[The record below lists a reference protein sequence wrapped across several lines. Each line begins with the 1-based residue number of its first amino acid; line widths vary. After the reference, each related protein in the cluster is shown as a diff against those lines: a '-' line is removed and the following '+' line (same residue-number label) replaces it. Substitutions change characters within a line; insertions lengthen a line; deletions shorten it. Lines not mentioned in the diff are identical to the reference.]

1 MREKRSKHKKVQTKE
16 ASTIE
21 ANGNG
26 VAPYDS
32 LQSYMQEIGR
42 VPLLSVE
49 EERKL
54 ARKIKAGDA
63 RAREQMILA
72 NLRLVVHIA
81 RQYENFGIPLSDLIS
96 EGNIGLMK
104 AVERFNPRK
113 AKLSTYAA
121 WWIKQAIKRALA
133 EQGKTIRLPV
143 HAVEKVLKLKRV
155 QLHLQETLGRDP
167 TDKELSDATG
177 IPPEKVNLLME
188 AAVVPVS
195 LETKLGDSDET
206 VAEVIADE
214 SAITPAVAAEL
225 AGNAQVVQDLISQ
238 LPERE
243 RIIVKMRFGFSGNGK
258 DTLEKVGKKLG
269 VTRERIRQLQDQVLD
284 KLRLAIARLEEPER
298 IKARNLL
305 FSLRNVEQPNGHA

>member
-1 MREKRSKHKKVQTKE
+1 MREKQSKHKKVQTKE

-42 VPLLSVE
+42 VQLLSVE

-113 AKLSTYAA
+113 A
-121 WWIKQAIKRALA
+121 I
-133 EQGKTIRLPV
+133 
-143 HAVEKVLKLKRV
+143 HRV
-155 QLHLQETLGRDP
+155 
-167 TDKELSDATG
+167 
-177 IPPEKVNLLME
+177 INLCACILC
-188 AAVVPVS
+188 ANPLYLFD
-195 LETKLGDSDET
+195 LEW
-206 VAEVIADE
+206 
-214 SAITPAVAAEL
+214 
-225 AGNAQVVQDLISQ
+225 
-238 LPERE
+238 
-243 RIIVKMRFGFSGNGK
+243 
-258 DTLEKVGKKLG
+258 
-269 VTRERIRQLQDQVLD
+269 
-284 KLRLAIARLEEPER
+284 
-298 IKARNLL
+298 
-305 FSLRNVEQPNGHA
+305 